1 MGNEGLIIGAVT
13 GIVLLIGVLKYKSG
27 IVLKV
32 IVQMILGGVSIYFV
46 NYVLVQKGIP
56 TIIAINPLTLLT
68 SGILGFPGVFL
79 LFAIHFLAMV

>member
-46 NYVLVQKGIP
+46 NYVLAQKGIP

-79 LFAIHFLAMV
+79 LFAIHFFAMV